1 MEWIQWSYL
10 RVCLLQLYAYEYK
23 CVTDLGP
30 ISLTGLLTPFA
41 VHVHCHMIAYV
52 SNVTVIDNVCCIQKD
67 LGHQLLYYCWR
78 PPRRSY
84 DIRNML
90 FFISCDIEYSFSVT
104 HVYLLFGVIYAMTCM
119 YIMAIKLFEIEKK
132 NCLCDGFKTHE
143 YRLCQCKLWHFAR
156 WSRTINRK
164 RVQVI
169 RMTACFPNFHHF
181 SEQCIMYIYM
191 KDITKTKYLLYY

>member
-30 ISLTGLLTPFA
+30 ISLTGLLAPFA

-52 SNVTVIDNVCCIQKD
+52 SNVTVTCIDNVCCIQKD
-67 LGHQLLYYCWR
+67 LRHQLLYYCWR
-78 PPRRSY
+78 PPRRSD
-84 DIRNML
+84 DIRNMF

-119 YIMAIKLFEIEKK
+119 YIYGNKAFWNWKIEKIEINK
-132 NCLCDGFKTHE
+132 IQYWKLLFIHKVWYCD
-143 YRLCQCKLWHFAR
+143 
-156 WSRTINRK
+156 
-164 RVQVI
+164 QVI
-169 RMTACFPNFHHF
+169 WYHFQISQCTRDRSQIWNF
-181 SEQCIMYIYM
+181 
-191 KDITKTKYLLYY
+191 

>member
-10 RVCLLQLYAYEYK
+10 GVCLLQLYAYEYK

-30 ISLTGLLTPFA
+30 ISLTGLLAPFA

-67 LGHQLLYYCWR
+67 LRHQLLYHCWR
-78 PPRRSY
+78 PPRRSD
-84 DIRNML
+84 DIRNMF

-119 YIMAIKLFEIEKK
+119 YIYGNKAFWNWNFWNWSGLPNPMSPKFVTKDPKWQKVGITPDNGFAFNRQQAI
-132 NCLCDGFKTHE
+132 
-143 YRLCQCKLWHFAR
+143 A
-156 WSRTINRK
+156 
-164 RVQVI
+164 
-169 RMTACFPNFHHF
+169 
-181 SEQCIMYIYM
+181 
-191 KDITKTKYLLYY
+191 

>member
-30 ISLTGLLTPFA
+30 ISLTGLLAPFA

-67 LGHQLLYYCWR
+67 LRHRLLYYCWR
-78 PPRRSY
+78 PPRRSD
-84 DIRNML
+84 DIRNMF

-119 YIMAIKLFEIEKK
+119 YIYGNKAFWNLNFFFFLKFDNYLVTCQGNINRCGANWHYFFKIHLRRFRIEW
-132 NCLCDGFKTHE
+132 E
-143 YRLCQCKLWHFAR
+143 
-156 WSRTINRK
+156 SRT
-164 RVQVI
+164 
-169 RMTACFPNFHHF
+169 NF
-181 SEQCIMYIYM
+181 
-191 KDITKTKYLLYY
+191 

>member
-30 ISLTGLLTPFA
+30 ISLTGLLAPFA

-67 LGHQLLYYCWR
+67 LRHQLLYYCWR
-78 PPRRSY
+78 PPRRPD
-84 DIRNML
+84 DIRNMF

-119 YIMAIKLFEIEKK
+119 YIYGNKTFWNWNWKKKFFEIEPVSKK
-132 NCLCDGFKTHE
+132 QFYIKSWTLIHLKS
-143 YRLCQCKLWHFAR
+143 L
-156 WSRTINRK
+156 
-164 RVQVI
+164 
-169 RMTACFPNFHHF
+169 PHHPIGKF
-181 SEQCIMYIYM
+181 
-191 KDITKTKYLLYY
+191 ITML

>member
-30 ISLTGLLTPFA
+30 ISLTGLLAPFA

-67 LGHQLLYYCWR
+67 LRHQLLYYCWR
-78 PPRRSY
+78 PPRRSD
-84 DIRNML
+84 DIRNMF

-119 YIMAIKLFEIEKK
+119 YIYGNKAFEIEKLK
-132 NCLCDGFKTHE
+132 LKKKKKKKSLIQILVWIRSNHKPLFEDGTT
-143 YRLCQCKLWHFAR
+143 YWHKYALLGL
-156 WSRTINRK
+156 NDLRK
-164 RVQVI
+164 SIISVDCNKHR
-169 RMTACFPNFHHF
+169 C
-181 SEQCIMYIYM
+181 
-191 KDITKTKYLLYY
+191 

>member
-30 ISLTGLLTPFA
+30 ISLTGLLAPFA

-67 LGHQLLYYCWR
+67 LRHRLLYYCWR
-78 PPRRSY
+78 PPRRSD
-84 DIRNML
+84 DIRNMF

-119 YIMAIKLFEIEKK
+119 YIYGNKAFWNWIEIELKLVASQSKAMFENFLKHDMDLK
-132 NCLCDGFKTHE
+132 NIYWNG
-143 YRLCQCKLWHFAR
+143 
-156 WSRTINRK
+156 
-164 RVQVI
+164 
-169 RMTACFPNFHHF
+169 NFL
-181 SEQCIMYIYM
+181 
-191 KDITKTKYLLYY
+191 IT

>member
-30 ISLTGLLTPFA
+30 ISLTGLLAPFA
-41 VHVHCHMIAYV
+41 VHVHCHMIAYM

-67 LGHQLLYYCWR
+67 LRHQLLYYCWR
-78 PPRRSY
+78 PPRRS
-84 DIRNML
+84 DAIRKMF

-119 YIMAIKLFEIEKK
+119 YIYGNKAFWNWKIEIVLIQYE
-132 NCLCDGFKTHE
+132 
-143 YRLCQCKLWHFAR
+143 
-156 WSRTINRK
+156 
-164 RVQVI
+164 
-169 RMTACFPNFHHF
+169 
-181 SEQCIMYIYM
+181 
-191 KDITKTKYLLYY
+191 TKTAEAGDEEYLHCSKFMHGFANHVPGSTCVTS

>member
-30 ISLTGLLTPFA
+30 ISLTGLLAPFA

-67 LGHQLLYYCWR
+67 LRHRLLYYCWR
-78 PPRRSY
+78 PPRRSD
-84 DIRNML
+84 DIRNMF

-119 YIMAIKLFEIEKK
+119 YIYGNKAFWNWIEIL
-132 NCLCDGFKTHE
+132 NLIF
-143 YRLCQCKLWHFAR
+143 RLAWPK
-156 WSRTINRK
+156 
-164 RVQVI
+164 
-169 RMTACFPNFHHF
+169 
-181 SEQCIMYIYM
+181 YM
-191 KDITKTKYLLYY
+191 KPVVCPTQPIPCLLVHCRL

>member
-67 LGHQLLYYCWR
+67 LRHRLLYYCWR
-78 PPRRSY
+78 PPRRSD
-84 DIRNML
+84 DIRNMF

-119 YIMAIKLFEIEKK
+119 YIYGNKAFWNWNWKLFSWAFMAA
-132 NCLCDGFKTHE
+132 LCAFYSILWLDG
-143 YRLCQCKLWHFAR
+143 Y
-156 WSRTINRK
+156 
-164 RVQVI
+164 
-169 RMTACFPNFHHF
+169 PN
-181 SEQCIMYIYM
+181 
-191 KDITKTKYLLYY
+191 IT